1 MPEITIAKRTFTI
14 SNEKFSKIFYSSQQS
29 FQKKK
34 KKEKNVTRK
43 KSELQSQ
50 TNLLY
55 SNNKSYT
62 EWTVLRVTT
71 YFIPIFWGSINWN
84 CTVGDTFE
92 ILTNL
97 LHINLRWQFL
107 LFCFQKEMAI
117 HTKHR
122 KQTPSLTRTINPK
135 IKNEKLSWKCWNK
148 FFLKG
153 RKLNNPKPGVI
164 MQCAK

>member
-1 MPEITIAKRTFTI
+1 MPEVTIAKRTFTI

-62 EWTVLRVTT
+62 E
-71 YFIPIFWGSINWN
+71 
-84 CTVGDTFE
+84 
-92 ILTNL
+92 
-97 LHINLRWQFL
+97 
-107 LFCFQKEMAI
+107 
-117 HTKHR
+117 
-122 KQTPSLTRTINPK
+122 
-135 IKNEKLSWKCWNK
+135 
-148 FFLKG
+148 
-153 RKLNNPKPGVI
+153 
-164 MQCAK
+164 